1 MSLSKVTSVGGE
13 PLGGYRKQERAGT
26 AQRTGKEG
34 SMRAM
39 ERCGEAGKGTWRSKG
54 SVGSRSR
61 AGQGTRRQQG
71 RLEAAGGQVRVQM
84 LIWHYKRG
92 AMCNNTSTTIISVTT
107 DASRGR
113 RPRLRRHRLGAPSS
127 RSRNRCA
134 GPSMR
139 C

>member
-54 SVGSRSR
+54 SVVSRWG

-71 RLEAAGGQVRVQM
+71 GLEAAGGVIQGTSTNM
-84 LIWHYKRG
+84 GLKTG
-92 AMCNNTSTTIISVTT
+92 AMCNLLFITYMISNISYISYIVYYPICIII
-107 DASRGR
+107 
-113 RPRLRRHRLGAPSS
+113 
-127 RSRNRCA
+127 
-134 GPSMR
+134 
-139 C
+139 